1 MQKNATSYCYF
12 KYAEFAG
19 ICQTKHVHDQQKKRS
34 KNMTKYAEKM
44 QYRHPPIQEH
54 VVYSHLDFIFLYI

>member
-1 MQKNATSYCYF
+1 MQHRIVTLNMQNLQASAKQNMFMIS
-12 KYAEFAG
+12 
-19 ICQTKHVHDQQKKRS
+19 KKRS

>member
-1 MQKNATSYCYF
+1 MKHRIVTLNMQNLQA
-12 KYAEFAG
+12 FAKQNMFMISKKTIKQHDK
-19 ICQTKHVHDQQKKRS
+19 ICR
-34 KNMTKYAEKM
+34 KM